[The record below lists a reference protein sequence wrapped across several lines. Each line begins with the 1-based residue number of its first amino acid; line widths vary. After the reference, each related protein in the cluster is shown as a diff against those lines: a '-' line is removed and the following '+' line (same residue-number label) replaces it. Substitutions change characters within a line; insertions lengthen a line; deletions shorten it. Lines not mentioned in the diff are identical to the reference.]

1 MRKVRLNR
9 RFRGVYYIVNIKR
22 WGMSLCDRLEDAYNR
37 APDPG
42 RVRIAKV
49 DRSEL
54 EKEM

>member
-1 MRKVRLNR
+1 MRKPKLSK

-22 WGMSLCDRLEDAYNR
+22 CGMSFNDRLADAFNR

-49 DRSEL
+49 ERQAL
-54 EKEM
+54 EREM